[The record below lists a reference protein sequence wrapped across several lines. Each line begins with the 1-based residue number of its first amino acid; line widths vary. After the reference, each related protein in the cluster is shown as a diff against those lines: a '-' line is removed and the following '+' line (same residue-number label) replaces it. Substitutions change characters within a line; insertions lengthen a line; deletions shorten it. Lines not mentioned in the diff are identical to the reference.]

1 MYTLRRWWDRHG
13 LRTGLIGLAI
23 ASAWLVRQTQGAM
36 VAEVYQVLSRPF
48 QAGPTAAQQIET
60 AEVQELQQR
69 LIELESQNQ
78 RFQQL
83 LNYLKVQPGEEVV
96 APIIGRSA
104 DHWWQQITLGRGSR
118 DGIEE
123 GAIVSGTG
131 GLVGRVVQV
140 TPNTSRVLLISD
152 PSSQVGVTISRSR
165 SMGYLRGQAENRAI
179 MEFFDKVPDV
189 RAGDVVSTS
198 SFSRLFPA
206 GLPVGRVESIDL
218 TKSPAPE
225 AVIEFSAPI
234 SVLEWVIITPNPKA
248 DLEGAEEGMN
258 PSGSEGS
265 TP

>member
-1 MYTLRRWWDRHG
+1 MYTLRRWWERNG
-13 LRTGLIGLAI
+13 LRVGLTSLAI

-36 VAEVYQVLSRPF
+36 VAEIYQVISRPF
-48 QAGPTAAQQIET
+48 QTGPTAAQQIENAQT
-60 AEVQELQQR
+60 QELQQR
-69 LIELESQNQ
+69 LVELESQNQ
-78 RFQQL
+78 RLQQL
-83 LNYLKVQPGEEVV
+83 LNYTSTQPGEAIA

-131 GLVGRVVQV
+131 GLIGRVVRV

-165 SMGYLRGQAENRAI
+165 SMGYLRGQAGNRAI

-189 RAGDVVSTS
+189 RPGDVVSTS

-206 GLPVGRVESIDL
+206 GLPVGRVESIDMNK
-218 TKSPAPE
+218 TPAPE
-225 AVIEFSAPI
+225 AVIQFSAPVN
-234 SVLEWVIITPNPKA
+234 VLEWVIVTPNVKA
-248 DLEGAEEGMN
+248 DAAAE
-258 PSGSEGS
+258 SGDET